1 MDLLGDYGTDSSSD
15 GETIP
20 TAHAQP
26 LPKAKPKNVGNKQKR
41 ILQLSK
47 VLPPEV
53 YAKLVQRADDG
64 DSDSDS
70 DSSPT
75 PNKLAPKANTNTIDK
90 DRAGLNSLLSSLKQG
105 SVSAKSTTPNSSTFS
120 RGGAGRGASK
130 SGGGLGNS
138 LTSVTTTKTTMK
150 KKSPIIE
157 NIHGVV
163 DNDSSDSD
171 DDTPS
176 YISEARN
183 VQQQMHYQN
192 RAAAPALAP
201 TPPETETV
209 ASSENENE
217 NENDERMQQQKNYWL
232 QQQQQYAQLE
242 QQQQQ
247 QQQQHQPQPTLNNK
261 RKRGG
266 GGHDRDMERALL
278 QGNTDALNQ
287 NLQSSNTAFSA
298 PVADFNYTDY
308 ADNDVPPE
316 SNESATSIPV
326 YDPKTGTMIQSKM
339 VTATNSRKGQI
350 SKVSERSERATVSN
364 YEL

>member
-1 MDLLGDYGTDSSSD
+1 
-15 GETIP
+15 
-20 TAHAQP
+20 
-26 LPKAKPKNVGNKQKR
+26 
-41 ILQLSK
+41 
-47 VLPPEV
+47 
-53 YAKLVQRADDG
+53 
-64 DSDSDS
+64 
-70 DSSPT
+70 
-75 PNKLAPKANTNTIDK
+75 
-90 DRAGLNSLLSSLKQG
+90 
-105 SVSAKSTTPNSSTFS
+105 
-120 RGGAGRGASK
+120 
-130 SGGGLGNS
+130 
-138 LTSVTTTKTTMK
+138 MK

-242 QQQQQ
+242 QQQ